1 MTLSDGL
8 QSSLKEHLKWS
19 KPRLGCFVSLLLALL
34 QVKQMNLAL
43 LVLAINDTTQ
53 LESRYRRLQRFFQFT
68 RFDYD
73 AIARMIMHMFG
84 FNEQPFY
91 LTLDRTNWKWGQ
103 KNLNILFLAVVYK
116 GTAVPIYWLVLNKQG
131 NSNQRERIAQMNRF
145 ISQGKRMNTN

>member
-8 QSSLKEHLKWS
+8 QISPKEHLKWS

-34 QVKQMNLAL
+34 QVKQMNLTL

-73 AIARMIMHMFG
+73 AIARMIMQMFG
-84 FNEQPFY
+84 FNEQLFY
-91 LTLDRTNWKWGQ
+91 LTLDRTNRKWGQ
-103 KNLNILFLAVVYK
+103 KNLNILMSKPFD
-116 GTAVPIYWLVLNKQG
+116 IYGW
-131 NSNQRERIAQMNRF
+131 RW
-145 ISQGKRMNTN
+145 